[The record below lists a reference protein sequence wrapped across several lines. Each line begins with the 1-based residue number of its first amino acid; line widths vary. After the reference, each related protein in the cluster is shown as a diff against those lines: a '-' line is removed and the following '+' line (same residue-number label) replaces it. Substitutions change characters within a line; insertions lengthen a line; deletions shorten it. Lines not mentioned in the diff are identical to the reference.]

1 MDRNKYF
8 IFSDESGRWADPKC
22 NFYVRSW
29 IKITEERYLYLK
41 GLWQQKKLPHPTKPS
56 LIKNSNRITEILIKK
71 NLKLF
76 LLLLN

>member
-8 IFSDESGRWADPKC
+8 IFSDESGRWADHKC

-41 GLWQQKKLPHPTKPS
+41 GLWHGTILGAA
-56 LIKNSNRITEILIKK
+56 IKTTIDLLMIK
-71 NLKLF
+71 
-76 LLLLN
+76 